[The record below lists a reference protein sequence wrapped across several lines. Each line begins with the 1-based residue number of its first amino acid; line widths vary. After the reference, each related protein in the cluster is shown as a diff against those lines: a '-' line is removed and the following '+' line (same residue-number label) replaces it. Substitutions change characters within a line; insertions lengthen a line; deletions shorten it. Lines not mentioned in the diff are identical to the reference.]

1 MMTKEF
7 IKLNN
12 LIGWI
17 VWAIATV
24 TYCSTIEPT
33 ASFWDCGEYIACS
46 YKLEVGHPPGAPFFL
61 LIGRFFTLL
70 SGDDPARAGM
80 MINIMSALCSSFTIL
95 FLFWTITRLGIKSL
109 GKKVADLT
117 QGQQWAVLGAG
128 MVGGLAYTFSDSF
141 WFSAVEGEVYAMS
154 SFFTAL
160 VFWAILKWDEEDSTN
175 PTSALRWL
183 VLISYLVG
191 LSIGVH
197 LLNLLVI
204 PAIGFIIYFK
214 KYTFT
219 WKGFFIAGISSVLI
233 LGLIQN
239 LIIPKMVKFI
249 SDYEVFFTNKMHLGY
264 STGTI
269 AFFIFLIV
277 SLTGFIMYTVSKKEQ
292 HYKIGFY
299 SAILLVAFAVI
310 TAPSGSGK
318 FIRLVMLSGILY
330 AVHHFKT
337 KTITLNTI
345 FLSFATLLIGYSSF
359 FVLVIRSQANPP
371 MDENDPEN
379 APNMLS
385 YLLREQYGDWP
396 ILYGQYYNAP
406 TRPKSEF
413 ASGDPIYAKDEKN
426 KNYKVVDSREN
437 SIPKYEKEFCTVF
450 PRMWS
455 SQGHHEAAYKYWGNV
470 AEHHRNKV
478 VETRSG
484 ETETIEI
491 PTFAA
496 NMNYFLSY
504 QVNFMYLRYFYWNFV
519 GRQNDVQ
526 GLMRNTMEGNWVTG
540 IKDYD
545 DIRLDS
551 DTSKVIYRDKN
562 NFANNSF
569 YALPLILGLLG
580 MIFHFLR
587 NKPDAWVVL
596 CFFLLTGLAIVIYLN
611 QTPYQP
617 RERDYAYSGS
627 FYAFAIWIGFGV
639 LAIFEAPR
647 LTVKEFKNI
656 ASSAGILIVVFF
668 VVEFL
673 IGNSHAV
680 SLLALYI
687 SVMMLG
693 ILALMRALSKSV
705 KKESLLAAT
714 AIILSVMP
722 VVIMAKE
729 GWNDH
734 DRSLRT
740 LSRDVAIN
748 YLQSCAPNAILFT
761 NGDNDTFPLWY
772 AQEVEGIRTDVRVV
786 NLSLLQTDW
795 YINQMRRAAY
805 DSKAVPFTIP
815 EEKYQASK
823 LEYLVINTQNPKP
836 MELKAALK
844 EATSDDPATKMDNGG
859 ELIDILPARSLYVN
873 VDSLSVMRNK
883 VIGVKDTARLAK
895 RINWDLGGR
904 SYIVKNDLM
913 VLDLIAHNDWKRPI
927 YFAVTTGD
935 EAYVGLKKYFQL
947 EGLAYRYVPI
957 KQTEM
962 EEAQGGRVNT
972 EVMYD
977 NIMNKFLWGGMDKKG
992 VNLDE
997 NCVRMVGNLR
1007 MQMGVLAGALINDG
1021 KNQKA
1026 KAVLDKCLKV
1036 MPDENV
1042 AYDATIFT
1050 ICAAYYQVGD
1060 NKTANELAKKLFD
1073 IFEGDLKV
1081 YNEQKGNHRIA
1092 FNREISQAKEILRRL
1107 TGLTQQFKQNEL
1119 SQGFLKRMQA
1129 IIPPEELNP
1138 AEPQMP

>member
-61 LIGRFFTLL
+61 LIGRFFTLF
-70 SGDDPARAGM
+70 SGDDPSRAAM

-128 MVGGLAYTFSDSF
+128 IVGGLAYTFSDSF

-154 SFFTAL
+154 SFFTAI

-214 KYTFT
+214 KYTFS

-318 FIRLVMLSGILY
+318 FLRLLMLSGMLY
-330 AVHHFKT
+330 AIHHFKT

-345 FLSFATLLIGYSSF
+345 FLSFTTLLIGYSSF

-478 VETRSG
+478 IETRSG
-484 ETETIEI
+484 ETETVEI
-491 PTFAA
+491 PTMMA
-496 NMNYFLSY
+496 NLNYFFSY
-504 QVNFMYLRYFYWNFV
+504 QIRFMYLRYFYWNFV

-526 GLMRNTMEGNWVTG
+526 GLMKNTMEGNWVTG
-540 IKDYD
+540 ITPFDNFMY
-545 DIRLDS
+545 DS
-551 DTSKVIYRDKN
+551 DTTKTTYRDRHN
-562 NFANNSF
+562 MATNHF
-569 YALPLILGLLG
+569 YALPFILGLLG
-580 MIFHFLR
+580 MFFHFKR

-617 RERDYAYSGS
+617 RERDYAYAGS

-639 LAIFEAPR
+639 LFIYDKLSKKAATMGVAIGSTA
-647 LTVKEFKNI
+647 L
-656 ASSAGILIVVFF
+656 SLIVP
-668 VVEFL
+668 
-673 IGNSHAV
+673 G
-680 SLLALYI
+680 
-687 SVMMLG
+687 
-693 ILALMRALSKSV
+693 
-705 KKESLLAAT
+705 
-714 AIILSVMP
+714 
-722 VVIMAKE
+722 IMAKE

-895 RINWDLGGR
+895 RVSWDLGGR

-1007 MQMGVLAGALINDG
+1007 MQMGVLAGALINEG

-1060 NKTANELAKKLFD
+1060 TKTANELAKKLFD

>member
-61 LIGRFFTLL
+61 IIGRFFSLL
-70 SGDDPARAGM
+70 AGGKAEYAGM
-80 MINIMSALCSSFTIL
+80 MINAMSGLCSSFTIL

-128 MVGGLAYTFSDSF
+128 IVGGLAYTFSDSF

-154 SFFTAL
+154 SFFTAV
-160 VFWAILKWDEEDSTN
+160 VFWAILKWDEEDSIS
-175 PTSALRWL
+175 PTSALRWI
-183 VLISYLVG
+183 VLIAYLVG

-214 KYTFT
+214 KYKFS

-239 LIIPKMVKFI
+239 LIIPKIVKFI
-249 SDYEVFFTNKMHLGY
+249 SDYEVFFTNKLHMGY

-269 AFFIFLIV
+269 LFFLLLIV
-277 SLTGFIMYTVSKKEQ
+277 SLTAFIMYTVNKKEL

-299 SAILLVAFAVI
+299 SAIVLVAFAVI

-318 FIRLVMLSGILY
+318 FFRLVMLAGMLY
-330 AVHHFKT
+330 AIHHYKT
-337 KTITLNTI
+337 KTLTLNTI

-406 TRPKSEF
+406 TVSKSEF
-413 ASGDPIYAKDEKN
+413 GSGDPIYAKDEKN
-426 KNYKVVDSREN
+426 NNYKVIDSRQN

-455 SQGHHEAAYKYWGNV
+455 SQSHHEAAYKYWGNV

-478 VETRSG
+478 METRSG
-484 ETETIEI
+484 ETQTVEI
-491 PTFAA
+491 PTMMA
-496 NMNYFLSY
+496 NLNYFFSY
-504 QVNFMYLRYFYWNFV
+504 QIRFMYLRYFFWNFV

-526 GLMRNTMEGNWVTG
+526 GMMRNTMEGNWVTG
-540 IKDYD
+540 ITAFDNFMY
-545 DIRLDS
+545 DS
-551 DTSKVIYRDKN
+551 DTSKKIYRDKN
-562 NFANNSF
+562 NFAENHF
-569 YALPLILGLLG
+569 YALPFILGLLG
-580 MIFHFLR
+580 MFFHFQR

-617 RERDYAYSGS
+617 RERDYAYAGS

-639 LAIFEAPR
+639 LFIYDK
-647 LTVKEFKNI
+647 LSKK
-656 ASSAGILIVVFF
+656 AST
-668 VVEFL
+668 
-673 IGNSHAV
+673 
-680 SLLALYI
+680 
-687 SVMMLG
+687 LG
-693 ILALMRALSKSV
+693 IALGSTALCLV
-705 KKESLLAAT
+705 APA
-714 AIILSVMP
+714 
-722 VVIMAKE
+722 IMAKE

-734 DRSLRT
+734 DRSKRT
-740 LSRDVAIN
+740 LSRDVAID

-805 DSKAVPFTIP
+805 DSEPVPFTIP
-815 EEKYQASK
+815 EEKLQASQ
-823 LEYLVINTQNPKP
+823 LEYLVINTQNTKP

-844 EATSDDPATKMDNGG
+844 EAISDDPSTKMDNGG
-859 ELIDILPARSLYVN
+859 ELIDILPAKNVYVN
-873 VDSLSVMRNK
+873 VDSLKVMRNK
-883 VIGVKDTARLAK
+883 VVSIKDTARLAK
-895 RINWDLGGR
+895 RVSWDLGGR
-904 SYIVKNDLM
+904 SYITKNDLM
-913 VLDLIAHNDWKRPI
+913 VLDLIANNDWKRPI

-947 EGLAYRYVPI
+947 EGLAYRFVPI

-972 EVMYD
+972 EKMYD
-977 NIMNKFLWGGMDKKG
+977 NIMNKFLWGGMNKKG

-1007 MQMGVLAGALINDG
+1007 MQMGVLAGALIAEG
-1021 KNQKA
+1021 KNKKA
-1026 KAVLDKCLKV
+1026 KAVLDKCLQV
-1036 MPDENV
+1036 MPDENIS
-1042 AYDATIFT
+1042 YDATIFT
-1050 ICAAYYQVGD
+1050 VCAAYYQLGET
-1060 NKTANELAKKLFD
+1060 KIANELAKKLFT
-1073 IFEGDLKV
+1073 IFEGDLKI
-1081 YNEQKGNHRIA
+1081 YNDQKGNHRIA
-1092 FNREISQAKEILRRL
+1092 FNREMNQAKEIMRRL
-1107 TGLTQQFKQNEL
+1107 TGLTQQFKQSQL
-1119 SQGFLKRMQA
+1119 SGEFLKRMQA
-1129 IIPPEELNP
+1129 VIPPEEINP
-1138 AEPQMP
+1138 EPQMQ